1 MQKLPLGKGSARKV
15 VVKYPSDGGY
25 TPGDTWN
32 LYVGTDGRIREL
44 HFQHGGPAKPSVFM
58 ASYTDYRQAGPVVVA
73 LDHRGTADGQPA
85 RVFFT
90 NVAAKLA
97 GSNNWVE
104 AASGARAGR

>member
-1 MQKLPLGKGSARKV
+1 
-15 VVKYPSDGGY
+15 
-25 TPGDTWN
+25 
-32 LYVGTDGRIREL
+32 
-44 HFQHGGPAKPSVFM
+44 M